1 LHGCTVL
8 IPNSILTLDIL
19 KEKSI
24 YFLKCDV
31 LQLIDIN
38 IITLKVEM
46 PRSEEMLGI
55 IIIITIIIIAIP
67 VATPSKT

>member
-1 LHGCTVL
+1 MHGCTVL